1 MRMLAL
7 GGSALTLLAIAAV
20 LFPGRLRWLIVGEDN
35 RYSASKFQ
43 LALWFWCVLTVYVAA
58 IVLRWIDA
66 GPGAAGGIAIP
77 MSLLALSGM
86 STLTFAGAKQI
97 TVSRLVRSGDDVKA
111 PPLSGPRFPRD
122 LVNDDSGHRPDIGDT
137 QMVVVT
143 LVAVAMYIV
152 RATDWLGT
160 LPSAAAASMPDV
172 DGTLLGALGIGQGAY
187 LAKKFAGD
195 SAPSAGGPVLTA
207 PLTRPVRPVR

>member
-1 MRMLAL
+1 
-7 GGSALTLLAIAAV
+7 
-20 LFPGRLRWLIVGEDN
+20 
-35 RYSASKFQ
+35 
-43 LALWFWCVLTVYVAA
+43 VLTVYVAA
-58 IVLRWIDA
+58 IAIRWIDA
-66 GPGAAGGIAIP
+66 GPGAAGGIGIP

-97 TVSRLVRSGDDVKA
+97 TMSRIVRSGDDRAKA

-143 LVAVAMYIV
+143 LLAVAMYIV

-160 LPSAAAASMPDV
+160 LPSTTAASMPDV

-187 LAKKFAGD
+187 LAKKYAGD
-195 SAPSAGGPVLTA
+195 NAPSAGGPVLNA
-207 PLTRPVRPVR
+207 PLARPMRPVR

>member
-1 MRMLAL
+1 
-7 GGSALTLLAIAAV
+7 
-20 LFPGRLRWLIVGEDN
+20 
-35 RYSASKFQ
+35 
-43 LALWFWCVLTVYVAA
+43 
-58 IVLRWIDA
+58 
-66 GPGAAGGIAIP
+66 

-97 TVSRLVRSGDDVKA
+97 TVSRLVRSADDGAKA

-143 LVAVAMYIV
+143 LIAVAMYIV
-152 RATDWLGT
+152 RASDWLGT
-160 LPSAAAASMPDV
+160 LPSAAAASMPDI
-172 DGTLLGALGIGQGAY
+172 DSTLLGAVGLGQSAY

-195 SAPSAGGPVLTA
+195 GAPSAGGPVLSA
-207 PLTRPVRPVR
+207 PMTRPVRPVR